1 MALSWALHWCF
12 CNFMNCVLCN
22 GYWISF
28 CRAAQASAFHQP
40 LTRKYY
46 ILMPDCRLLFVFQ
59 YGLITMVGGGL
70 TDRWRK
76 TELNCQWTW
85 LRLQPRQ
92 AWAMLCLLSN
102 TKVTSSW
109 LRLTQDSANQPQ
121 PASNNFLL
129 TWEIFNFL
137 KRNFCYNNDY

>member
-46 ILMPDCRLLFVFQ
+46 ILMSDCRLFVFQ

-76 TELNCQWTW
+76 TELKYQWTW
-85 LRLQPRQ
+85 RGCSLARLGPCYVYYQIPRSYP
-92 AWAMLCLLSN
+92 ASEPG
-102 TKVTSSW
+102 
-109 LRLTQDSANQPQ
+109 DSASTKFKCLFTHLIWNFQR
-121 PASNNFLL
+121 SNIMFLF
-129 TWEIFNFL
+129 I
-137 KRNFCYNNDY
+137 CYK